1 MSNSLIIDN
10 FAGAGGASTGI
21 EAALGRPISI
31 AVNHNALALA
41 MHERGEPER
50 GGRVMIAT
58 HYDGCWKSG
67 PKHYE
72 CAVRH
77 YEELARLYE
86 IQRAVIQ
93 EQRAC
98 IKELVEAVSGY
109 LLDESPGFAG
119 RIKRMED
126 AIARAQRALDG
137 KAGE

>member
-1 MSNSLIIDN
+1 MTITTELIAQLRAAHAAATQGEWKICRNDE
-10 FAGAGGASTGI
+10 AISYVSTDTEPDMRANVRFI
-21 EAALGRPISI
+21 TLAHNTLPALLDAMEEA
-31 AVNHNALALA
+31 
-41 MHERGEPER
+41 
-50 GGRVMIAT
+50 
-58 HYDGCWKSG
+58 
-67 PKHYE
+67 
-72 CAVRH
+72 
-77 YEELARLYE
+77 
-86 IQRAVIQ
+86 RAVIQ